1 MATWIV
7 GIVVVL
13 IVAGVIW
20 KMVSDKRNGKGG
32 CGGNWQPLQRLP
44 LRKCR

>member
-1 MATWIV
+1 MATWVV

-32 CGGNWQPLQRLP
+32 CGGNCSHC
-44 LRKCR
+44 KGCH